1 MKNENN
7 SIRTSI
13 EERSL
18 KKDIQIKKKSDD
30 RFSFSFLLIM
40 DIGQEKKIQSFLKS
54 IIPDW

>member
-13 EERSL
+13 EDRSL

-40 DIGQEKKIQSFLKS
+40 DIGQEKKYNHF
-54 IIPDW
+54 